1 MADQTALLDE
11 NGKPSLTAEN
21 PSAEIVRL
29 KANAL
34 GSLYVDTSGPTSATK
49 TLVDEQSSALTY
61 VGKAA
66 QGSATSAAVWQVFRV
81 TVAGTITTI
90 EYAGTGL
97 FDQIWDSR
105 ASLIYS

>member
-1 MADQTALLDE
+1 MANQDALLDS
-11 NGKPSLTAEN
+11 NTRASMLAES
-21 PSAEIVRL
+21 PTGELIRVKASAAGAV
-29 KANAL
+29 
-34 GSLYVDTSGPTSATK
+34 YVDTSGVSSVTK

-66 QGSATSAAVWQVFRV
+66 QGSATSAAVWQIFRV

>member
-1 MADQTALLDE
+1 MANQNALIDE
-11 NGKPSLTAEN
+11 NTRASLTAES
-21 PSAEIVRL
+21 PTGEIIRA

-34 GSLYVDTSGPTSATK
+34 GSLYVDTTAPTSASK
-49 TLVDEQSSALTY
+49 TLVDEQSTALTY

-97 FDQIWDSR
+97 FDQIWDDR
-105 ASLIYS
+105 ATLTYS